1 MTEITTLRAERH
13 ARILINVLLI
23 SSGIKMAS
31 TWKIH
36 LTVAYLSVLFVLA
49 NAEST
54 QITTVGDI
62 SYILGSLLSL

>member
-1 MTEITTLRAERH
+1 
-13 ARILINVLLI
+13 
-23 SSGIKMAS
+23 MAS

-36 LTVAYLSVLFVLA
+36 LTVVYLSVLFVLA

-62 SYILGSLLSL
+62 SYILGSLLSLINSRVAVQRLIR